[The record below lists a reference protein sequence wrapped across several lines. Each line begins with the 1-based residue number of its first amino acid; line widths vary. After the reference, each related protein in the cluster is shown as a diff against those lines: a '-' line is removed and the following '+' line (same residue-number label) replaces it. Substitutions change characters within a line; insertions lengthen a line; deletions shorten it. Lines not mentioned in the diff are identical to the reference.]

1 MFRRVGDG
9 LRFKKYSLISIFVVV
24 KTKKIYMRRRNVLNE
39 KQNKISSFIFVSNK
53 NSKICIDK

>member
-39 KQNKISSFIFVSNK
+39 EQKNIVIYFSFK
-53 NSKICIDK
+53 EK